1 MLLFSRFFS
10 QIVHRSISGENDL
23 KGSVHILSQFPQ
35 ERDRDLLVAFY
46 VVLRTSQGQ
55 NYVMNQ
61 DILLQALKEL
71 SGKVSARIK
80 KEVYNIRAYHE
91 DEGSPPPFESWMD
104 ESQTKWIIIAVSIA
118 VTVAMGIIIAL
129 LCR

>member
-1 MLLFSRFFS
+1 
-10 QIVHRSISGENDL
+10 
-23 KGSVHILSQFPQ
+23 
-35 ERDRDLLVAFY
+35 
-46 VVLRTSQGQ
+46 
-55 NYVMNQ
+55 MNQ

-80 KEVYNIRAYHE
+80 KEIYNIRAYHK

-104 ESQTKWIIIAVSIA
+104 QSQTKWIIIGVSIA
-118 VTVAMGIIIAL
+118 VTVAMGIIIVL